1 MTLFQMGNKP
11 LLQVLVLL
19 LGFSY
24 LLSPAAR
31 SLAYVNQDPADVVVQ
46 EQMNNRKLLMIEEK
60 FMKENMEIDRND
72 YTGSGANDRHD
83 PKTPGRS

>member
-1 MTLFQMGNKP
+1 MEWVFCALHGDSHMGLIYMKP
-11 LLQVLVLL
+11 YN
-19 LGFSY
+19 G
-24 LLSPAAR
+24 
-31 SLAYVNQDPADVVVQ
+31 SLAYVNQDPTDVVIQ